1 MSFRLR
7 LASFF
12 VAALVAMQGLTAV
25 LVYQATRHELIAEGQ
40 RQLGVAASA
49 FARQLDDISERVAAS
64 VQVLALDYA
73 LRSAIAQ
80 RDQAT
85 MLSALRNHGHRVGAT
100 RMLLVDVDGRVEVD
114 TRDQLRAGAAFPFD
128 DLVADALER
137 PSAAVVAWDGRAYWM
152 VVVPVFAPD
161 LAGFIAAA
169 IPVDDRLLARLQA
182 QSALPKGIELAAA
195 ASGGRWSV
203 LARGS
208 DRVALTEHLAAGG
221 KALPTQAEVVAIG
234 GREYVAQAVRLSRSR
249 RSAPVAAVLGYSVDE
264 ALSPYRSATAAWAML
279 TALGLAVGLVGA
291 WLIARSVSRPVER
304 LAESAHRI
312 EAGDYAP
319 PDDAPPPPAHGRGDE
334 LAQLASAFRNMA
346 QAIGEREAR
355 ILHQAGHDQVTGLPN
370 RVAAE
375 TAIQHAL
382 AADPG
387 TPAALLMV
395 GLGRVP
401 EIIKTMGHVVC
412 DRLMR
417 DASERV
423 RGPAGAG
430 LLARATET
438 QFAIFLPAAGEAGAI
453 ATAFRVVEALS
464 EPHRDGELTLDLAP
478 AVGIALAPAHGAE
491 ATVLLRRAE
500 VALIGALGSEDPVAV
515 YDPATDPHRPERLSL
530 MGDLREA
537 IEGGLVDMH
546 YQPKLALAT
555 GAIDGAEGL
564 VRWTHPALGAIAPDT
579 FIALA
584 EETGNIRRL
593 TRWALA
599 TGVAQAGRWNAT
611 GRPLRVSINVSARD
625 LEDVELPRRVAGLL
639 ALHRVPPGLVALEI
653 TESAIMGKPDA
664 ALVTLRML
672 AEQGIDLAIDDFGVG
687 QSSFAYLRR
696 LPVRELKIDKTFIAH
711 LGTVREDQLIVRSIV
726 ELGHDLGYRVTAEG
740 VEDAAALDYLAGIG
754 CDHAQGFLVSRALPG
769 MDFDRFLAAGTWPGR
784 E

>member
-12 VAALVAMQGLTAV
+12 VAALVAVQGLTAV
-25 LVYQATRHELIAEGQ
+25 LVYRTARHELIAEGQ
-40 RQLGVAASA
+40 RQLDVAATA
-49 FARQLDDISERVAAS
+49 FARQLDDISARVAAS

-80 RDQAT
+80 HDQAT
-85 MLSALRNHGHRVGAT
+85 MLSALRNHGRRVGAT

-114 TRDQLRAGAAFPFD
+114 TRGQLHAGAAFPFD
-128 DLVADALER
+128 DLVGRALER
-137 PSAAVVAWDGRAYWM
+137 PSAAVVAWEGRAYWM

-161 LAGFIAAA
+161 LVGFIAAA
-169 IPVDDRLLARLQA
+169 IPVDDSLLARLQA
-182 QSALPKGIELAAA
+182 QSALPKGIELASR
-195 ASGGRWSV
+195 SGVGQWTV

-208 DRVALTEHLAAGG
+208 ERADLTEHLTADGQS
-221 KALPTQAEVVAIG
+221 LPTRPELVAIG
-234 GREYVAQAVRLSRSR
+234 GREFVAQGVWLSRSR

-264 ALSPYRSATAAWAML
+264 ALSPYRSVTTAWAIL
-279 TALGLAVGLVGA
+279 TMLGLAVGLVGT
-291 WLIARSVSRPVER
+291 WLIARGVSRPVER
-304 LAESAHRI
+304 LAESARRI
-312 EAGDYAP
+312 EAGDYQPA
-319 PDDAPPPPAHGRGDE
+319 DDARRAPAHGRGDE

-375 TAIQHAL
+375 AAIQRAL
-382 AADPG
+382 ASSPG
-387 TPAALLMV
+387 APAALLMV

-417 DASERV
+417 DASGRI
-423 RGPAGAG
+423 RGPAGNG
-430 LLARATET
+430 ILARATET
-438 QFAIFLPAAGEAGAI
+438 QFAIFLPTTAQADAI
-453 ATAFRVVEALS
+453 AAAFRVIEALS

-478 AVGIALAPAHGAE
+478 AVGIALSPAHGAE
-491 ATVLLRRAE
+491 ASVLLRRAE
-500 VALIGALGSEDPVAV
+500 VALIGALGSEDSVAI

-537 IEGGLVDMH
+537 IEGGLIDMH
-546 YQPKLALAT
+546 YQPKLELAT
-555 GAIDGAEGL
+555 GVIDGAEGL
-564 VRWTHPALGAIAPDT
+564 VRWTHPGLGAIAPDT
-579 FIALA
+579 FITLA

-599 TGVAQAGRWNAT
+599 TGIAQAGRWHAA
-611 GRPLRVSINVSARD
+611 GHSLRVSINVSARD

-639 ALHRVPPGLVALEI
+639 TLHRVPPQLVALEI

-664 ALVTLRML
+664 ALMTLRML

-696 LPVRELKIDKTFIAH
+696 LPVRELKIDKTFVAH
-711 LGTVREDQLIVRSIV
+711 LGEVREDQLIVRSIV

-740 VEDAAALDYLAGIG
+740 VEDAAALAYLADIG
-754 CDHAQGFLVSRALPG
+754 CDHAQGFLVSCALPG
-769 MDFDRFLAAGTWPGR
+769 ADFDRFVAAGKRPER
-784 E
+784 R